1 MSPSIGASEQR
12 PLIDKPAEPEIERIL
27 GRFGGH
33 TPGPLVLVVAGLHG
47 NEPSGVAALQ
57 LVVTKLCERQPKFRG
72 EFIAVSGNIAALK
85 LGVRFIE
92 RDLNRG
98 WSVRSV
104 ARSLDKPMTAED
116 REQSDLLKVLVP
128 RLRDAEAE
136 SYVFD
141 LHSTSAAS
149 APFLTLG
156 DTLEN
161 RKFAKR
167 LGMPLVLGIE
177 EQIDGAMLDY
187 LGGFGPIALGVE
199 AGQHDDPVSVDI
211 HEAATW
217 MALTE
222 AGCLA
227 RDTHLFDMK
236 ECHRRLGVARAGLP
250 HVFEVVYRR
259 GVEPGDG
266 FEMRPGHR
274 NFERVRAGQ
283 VIARTNEG
291 PVEIPE
297 TGWLF
302 LPLYQKQGDDAYFI
316 VRPVWSIWL
325 RLSRVLRRLGVARTL
340 HLLPGVHCARERT
353 DTYVV
358 DRRVARWLVV
368 QLFHLLG
375 YRRIRTTPKVVVFRG
390 QGAAGANCGAEV
402 TSKD

>member
-1 MSPSIGASEQR
+1 MNPFVGASEQR
-12 PLIDKPAEPEIERIL
+12 PLLDDPAFPAIERIL

-33 TPGPLVLVVAGLHG
+33 ASGPLVLVVAGLHG
-47 NEPSGVAALQ
+47 NEPSGVTALRR
-57 LVVTKLCERQPKFRG
+57 VIAKLHERQPQFRG
-72 EFIAVSGNIAALK
+72 EFIAVAGNIAALK
-85 LGVRFIE
+85 EGVRFIE

-104 ARSLDKPMTAED
+104 ARCLDRPMSAED
-116 REQSDLLKVLVP
+116 REQAGLINVLVP
-128 RLRDAEAE
+128 RLRDADAE
-136 SYVFD
+136 TYVFD

-149 APFLTLG
+149 APFLTLA

-161 RKFAKR
+161 RSFARR
-167 LGMPLVLGIE
+167 LGMPLVLGLE
-177 EQIDGAMLDY
+177 EQIDGAMLEY

-222 AGCLA
+222 AGCLS
-227 RDTHLFDMK
+227 RDTRLFDMK
-236 ECHRRLGVARAGLP
+236 ECRRRLGIARAGLP

-259 GVEPGDG
+259 CVEPGDG
-266 FEMRPGHR
+266 FEMEPGHR

-297 TGWLF
+297 DGWLF
-302 LPLYQKQGDDAYFI
+302 LPLYQELGDDAYFL
-316 VRPVWSIWL
+316 VRPVRPIWL
-325 RLSRVLRRLGVARTL
+325 QVSRVLRRLGFARFL
-340 HLLPGVHCARERT
+340 HLLPGIRYARKRT

-358 DRRVARWLVV
+358 NRSVARWLVI
-368 QLFHLLG
+368 QMFHLLG
-375 YRRIRTTPKVVVFRG
+375 YRRIRTTSKVVVFRG
-390 QGAAGANCGAEV
+390 QGAKEGL
-402 TSKD
+402 